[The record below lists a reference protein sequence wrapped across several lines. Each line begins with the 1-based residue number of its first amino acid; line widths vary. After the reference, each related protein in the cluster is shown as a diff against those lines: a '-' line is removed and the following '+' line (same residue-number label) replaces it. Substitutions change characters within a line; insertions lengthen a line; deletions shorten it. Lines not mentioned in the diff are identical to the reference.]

1 MVSWLFPFSPADVRG
16 CGLRGRRRVSLASAV
31 IVVAALLATWGVA
44 GPAAAVVT
52 KPVVKTAPLP
62 QATAGVA
69 YSAKLAAS
77 GGIAPYTWSVT
88 QGALPAG
95 LTLVPTTGLIAGIP
109 AEGSSASF
117 TVQATDSENPSLS
130 ASASLSITVTLVPL
144 AVTTTSL
151 PSANGGISYS
161 AKLTASGGIAPY
173 TWSVTNGALPAG
185 LSLNAATGAISGK
198 PTVPGTA
205 NFTVSVSDA
214 ETPPA
219 PVSAALSIAVTVAPL
234 TISTAP
240 LSGATAN
247 LAYSVKLAASGGIAP
262 YAWSVTQ
269 GALPAGL
276 SLNAATGAISGKPTA
291 PGTASFTVNVSDGE
305 TPSATVSAAMSITV
319 TVAPLAITTGA
330 VLPATQPG
338 VPYSVKLAA
347 AGGIP
352 PYTWSITQGTLTP
365 GLKLHAATGIISG
378 TPTSEGNV
386 STFTAQVSD
395 AENPPATAS
404 VALSLSDGANTV
416 TVTNPGNQDSDL
428 NGYGRPVS
436 LQIMARDSDSA
447 ETLGYAANGLPFG
460 ASISSTGLISGFVT
474 SPGTSDVE
482 VFVRDESGVGAVT
495 EFTWTFVQTTVTV
508 TNPGDQD
515 SIAGD
520 FVSLQI
526 MASDSDPEQSLTY
539 YNGGLPDG
547 LSIDRNTGLI
557 SGTPTVPGIYDVT
570 IPVTDG
576 TGFGQGSTTFT
587 WTVNAPFSTTPS
599 AGGPVGGTTVTDTAV
614 LAGDSSPTG
623 TITFSL
629 YGPSD
634 TADCTGTPVD
644 TEPAAVTGNGSY
656 TTPIGY
662 TPTATGTY
670 WWTASY
676 GGDSSNSAASSA
688 CGDEQVLISQ
698 ASPVIEVSDAGT
710 ASAGTPVRGFFGLN
724 GRFNPTGL
732 ITFTLYGAADC
743 ADPVAGQPQGV
754 SGDGGYISAPFTPQF
769 AGGYYWVAT
778 YSGDSNNLA
787 VSSDCNAE
795 PVDIT
800 KVFTAITTSAQ
811 PQEALAGTPLVDV
824 ATLTEGLNPTGE
836 IVFRLYNGPDCH
848 GSIVS
853 ISGVAVSGDGSYT
866 SDRVQPA

>member
-1 MVSWLFPFSPADVRG
+1 MLPGVFAVTRCLLVFLTSEGGPMAEANL
-16 CGLRGRRRVSLASAV
+16 GRRGVMAVSFFAGGCARLWLAGRRQVSLASAV

-52 KPVVKTAPLP
+52 KPVVKTASLP

-161 AKLTASGGIAPY
+161 AKLTAFGGIAPY

-198 PTVPGTA
+198 PTAPGTA

-378 TPTSEGNV
+378 TPTSEGSV
-386 STFTAQVSD
+386 STFSVQVSD
-395 AENPPATAS
+395 GENPPATAS
-404 VALSLSDGANTV
+404 LALSLSDGANTV
-416 TVTNPGNQDSDL
+416 TVTNPGDQDSDL

-474 SPGTSDVE
+474 
-482 VFVRDESGVGAVT
+482 
-495 EFTWTFVQTTVTV
+495 
-508 TNPGDQD
+508 
-515 SIAGD
+515 
-520 FVSLQI
+520 
-526 MASDSDPEQSLTY
+526 
-539 YNGGLPDG
+539 
-547 LSIDRNTGLI
+547 
-557 SGTPTVPGIYDVT
+557 
-570 IPVTDG
+570 
-576 TGFGQGSTTFT
+576 
-587 WTVNAPFSTTPS
+587 
-599 AGGPVGGTTVTDTAV
+599 
-614 LAGDSSPTG
+614 
-623 TITFSL
+623 
-629 YGPSD
+629 
-634 TADCTGTPVD
+634 
-644 TEPAAVTGNGSY
+644 
-656 TTPIGY
+656 
-662 TPTATGTY
+662 
-670 WWTASY
+670 Y
-676 GGDSSNSAASSA
+676 GGW
-688 CGDEQVLISQ
+688 
-698 ASPVIEVSDAGT
+698 
-710 ASAGTPVRGFFGLN
+710 
-724 GRFNPTGL
+724 
-732 ITFTLYGAADC
+732 
-743 ADPVAGQPQGV
+743 
-754 SGDGGYISAPFTPQF
+754 PFAF
-769 AGGYYWVAT
+769 
-778 YSGDSNNLA
+778 
-787 VSSDCNAE
+787 
-795 PVDIT
+795 
-800 KVFTAITTSAQ
+800 
-811 PQEALAGTPLVDV
+811 ALAGTC
-824 ATLTEGLNPTGE
+824 GG
-836 IVFRLYNGPDCH
+836 
-848 GSIVS
+848 
-853 ISGVAVSGDGSYT
+853 
-866 SDRVQPA
+866 

>member
-1 MVSWLFPFSPADVRG
+1 MRG

-52 KPVVKTAPLP
+52 KPVVKTASLP

-198 PTVPGTA
+198 PTAPGTA

-305 TPSATVSAAMSITV
+305 NPVRHRLGGNV
-319 TVAPLAITTGA
+319 HHGDR
-330 VLPATQPG
+330 G
-338 VPYSVKLAA
+338 A
-347 AGGIP
+347 AGDHHRRCP
-352 PYTWSITQGTLTP
+352 
-365 GLKLHAATGIISG
+365 
-378 TPTSEGNV
+378 
-386 STFTAQVSD
+386 
-395 AENPPATAS
+395 
-404 VALSLSDGANTV
+404 
-416 TVTNPGNQDSDL
+416 
-428 NGYGRPVS
+428 
-436 LQIMARDSDSA
+436 ARD
-447 ETLGYAANGLPFG
+447 AARRAVFG
-460 ASISSTGLISGFVT
+460 EARRGR
-474 SPGTSDVE
+474 
-482 VFVRDESGVGAVT
+482 RD
-495 EFTWTFVQTTVTV
+495 
-508 TNPGDQD
+508 
-515 SIAGD
+515 
-520 FVSLQI
+520 
-526 MASDSDPEQSLTY
+526 
-539 YNGGLPDG
+539 
-547 LSIDRNTGLI
+547 
-557 SGTPTVPGIYDVT
+557 
-570 IPVTDG
+570 
-576 TGFGQGSTTFT
+576 
-587 WTVNAPFSTTPS
+587 
-599 AGGPVGGTTVTDTAV
+599 
-614 LAGDSSPTG
+614 
-623 TITFSL
+623 
-629 YGPSD
+629 
-634 TADCTGTPVD
+634 
-644 TEPAAVTGNGSY
+644 
-656 TTPIGY
+656 
-662 TPTATGTY
+662 
-670 WWTASY
+670 
-676 GGDSSNSAASSA
+676 
-688 CGDEQVLISQ
+688 
-698 ASPVIEVSDAGT
+698 
-710 ASAGTPVRGFFGLN
+710 
-724 GRFNPTGL
+724 
-732 ITFTLYGAADC
+732 
-743 ADPVAGQPQGV
+743 
-754 SGDGGYISAPFTPQF
+754 
-769 AGGYYWVAT
+769 
-778 YSGDSNNLA
+778 
-787 VSSDCNAE
+787 
-795 PVDIT
+795 
-800 KVFTAITTSAQ
+800 
-811 PQEALAGTPLVDV
+811 TPLHLVDH
-824 ATLTEGLNPTGE
+824 ARHADSRAEAA
-836 IVFRLYNGPDCH
+836 RR
-848 GSIVS
+848 
-853 ISGVAVSGDGSYT
+853 DGHHLRHA
-866 SDRVQPA
+866 DQ